1 MLVIVDMVR
10 VSGGV
15 NVKCETLR
23 LQSKQRKGRK
33 DRQAPAHSPSV
44 LHSSRVVNAITDPML
59 YAYRPLTTGMTNT
72 RENDQRLAS
81 FGRPVAT

>member
-1 MLVIVDMVR
+1 
-10 VSGGV
+10 V

-23 LQSKQRKGRK
+23 LKSKQGKSRK
-33 DRQAPAHSPSV
+33 DRQAPAHGPSV
-44 LHSSRVVNAITDPML
+44 LHPFKGVNAMTDAML
-59 YAYRPLTTGMTNT
+59 YAYRPLTTGITKT